1 MMKFPE
7 VKKSRVEDSLR
18 DIYGYCIIPKNT
30 LLFRGHSDTS
40 IDDCMFF
47 VTKKW
52 VAGAFNE
59 NIQIWK
65 TTKDIEILFLVEH
78 LTYNSWTISA
88 LPRLYNNI
96 FPTDSNANF
105 DDLDIKHW
113 DITRRNKFVRNLYDE
128 YRISGWLTSLENKV
142 ELEVCLFDKHA
153 NAGQIF
159 LVGTTHSNDQKYFK
173 DSLDSLRILPAKIF
187 YEETNKK
194 LSEQEPLFTDE
205 KDHYKRYK
213 KMQDAW
219 VREDVQNCHYKVES
233 KHFHLSL
240 RTKLKI

>member
-1 MMKFPE
+1 MKFPE
-7 VKKSRVEDSLR
+7 EKKHTEEDTLR

-30 LLFRGHSDTS
+30 LLYRGHSDIS

-47 VTKKW
+47 ATKKW

-65 TTKDIEILFLVEH
+65 TTTDIEVLFLVEH
-78 LTYNSWTISA
+78 VTYNSWTKSA

-96 FPTDSNANF
+96 FSTDCNTNF

-113 DITRRNKFVRNLYDE
+113 DINRRNNLVRKLYDE
-128 YRISGWLTSLENKV
+128 YTISGWLSSIENKV

-153 NAGQIF
+153 NASQII
-159 LVGTTHSNDQKYFK
+159 LVGTTYSNDQKYFK
-173 DSLDSLRILPAKIF
+173 DSLERIRIFPTKKF
-187 YEETNKK
+187 YEATKMN
-194 LSEQEPLFTDE
+194 LSEREPIFTDE

-213 KMQDAW
+213 MTQDAW
-219 VREDVQNCHYKVES
+219 VREEVKNGLNKIES
-233 KHFHLSL
+233 KHFHFSL